1 MKTMINKLLYF
12 LVAMIFLTSC
22 AEEIS
27 DPMNSFLG
35 KDYDQELIGTWKRTS
50 MIRDINN
57 SITLVTDKIRYREGN
72 TGYWDRLHFDKLKD
86 QQNFTFYTEQ
96 DSLYIQLPN
105 HLHKWRYMIK
115 EDTLIVTSF
124 IPDSLRHIETL
135 RFTSK
140 FIKE

>member
-1 MKTMINKLLYF
+1 
-12 LVAMIFLTSC
+12 MIFLTSC
-22 AEEIS
+22 AEEIP
-27 DPMNSFLG
+27 DPIDRFAG

-50 MIRDINN
+50 MIRDSNN
-57 SITLVTDKIRYREGN
+57 SITLVTDKIRFREGN
-72 TGYWDRLHFDKLKD
+72 TGYWDRLHFDKLKG

-124 IPDSLRHIETL
+124 IPDSLRHIETI